1 MALQDL
7 TPQLRT
13 RLSRVARLVGWFVFL
28 ATALLIFGFCYYIYK
43 TAQRK
48 GWFTA
53 KYHYQTSLNNAAGL
67 KVGDP
72 VKLMGNP
79 VGSITKITPNEPDA
93 YYGITV
99 DFDVL
104 KPFYG
109 YIWDDS
115 KVVISSD
122 LLGNRFLEVT
132 KGVAGVPTIQEDTT
146 NKVAIAMLRRRP
158 VRALR
163 QQVLSD
169 VQKDNPQLQSTNLIK
184 FNWIVRQKLWERMTN
199 NDEYYTNLT
208 SEYWIAPDE
217 SPAWNDQLQKVAT
230 QLEQALPNILSLTNK
245 IAEALDNTIQLTSN
259 LNAVAVAAQPLLTNL
274 SAVSSQLNGP
284 GTLGTWLLSSNM
296 NMQLEGIL
304 TTANTNL
311 PALFDGITGSLTN
324 LANMTENLRVQV
336 EANPTMLGSISK
348 TVIDTDDFVQGLK
361 RHWLLRS
368 AFKTTPTN
376 TPPPSP
382 STYKVKP

>member
-13 RLSRVARLVGWFVFL
+13 RLSRVERLVGWFVFL
-28 ATALLIFGFCYYIYK
+28 ATALLVFGFCYYIYK

-48 GWFTA
+48 GWFTP
-53 KYHYQTSLNNAAGL
+53 KYHYETSLNNAAGL

-79 VGSITKITPNEPDA
+79 VGSITAITPEEPDA

-115 KVVISSD
+115 KVVVSSD
-122 LLGNRFLEVT
+122 LLGNRFLEIT
-132 KGVAGVPTIQEDTT
+132 KGRAGVPTILEDT
-146 NKVAIAMLRRRP
+146 NKVPQAMLRWKQARG
-158 VRALR
+158 VRKRLLAEIR
-163 QQVLSD
+163 QAS
-169 VQKDNPQLQSTNLIK
+169 PQLETTNLYW
-184 FNWIVRQKLWERMTN
+184 FNSTVRKELGDRLTN
-199 NDEYYTNLT
+199 NDDYYTNLDAK
-208 SEYWIAPDE
+208 YWISPDE
-217 SPAWNDQLQKVAT
+217 APTWNDQLQKVAT

-245 IAEALDNTIQLTSN
+245 IAEALDNTIVLTSN

-274 SAVSSQLNGP
+274 QAVSDQLNGP
-284 GTLGTWLLSSNM
+284 GTLGQWLLSSNM
-296 NMQLEGIL
+296 NTQLEGIL

-311 PALFDGITGSLTN
+311 PALFDGITESLTN
-324 LANMTENLRVQV
+324 LASMTGNLRAQV
-336 EANPTMLGSISK
+336 EANPTMLGGISK

-368 AFKTTPTN
+368 AFKTKTTN
-376 TPPPSP
+376 APAPPSN
-382 STYKVKP
+382 VKP

>member
-13 RLSRVARLVGWFVFL
+13 RLSRVERLVGWFVFL
-28 ATALLIFGFCYYIYK
+28 ATALLVFGFCYYIYK
-43 TAQRK
+43 TAERK
-48 GWFTA
+48 GWFTP
-53 KYHYQTSLNNAAGL
+53 KYHYETSLNNAAGL

-79 VGSITKITPNEPDA
+79 VGSITAITPEEPDA

-122 LLGNRFLEVT
+122 LLGNRFLEIT
-132 KGVAGVPTIQEDTT
+132 KGRAGVPTILEDT
-146 NKVAIAMLRRRP
+146 NKVPQAMLRWKQARG
-158 VRALR
+158 VRKRLLAEIR
-163 QQVLSD
+163 QAS
-169 VQKDNPQLQSTNLIK
+169 PQLETTNLYW
-184 FNWIVRQKLWERMTN
+184 FNSTVRKELGDRLTN
-199 NDEYYTNLT
+199 NDDYYTNLDAK
-208 SEYWIAPDE
+208 YWIQPDE
-217 SPAWNDQLQKVAT
+217 APTWNDQLQKVAT

-245 IAEALDNTIQLTSN
+245 IAAALDNTILLTSN

-274 SAVSSQLNGP
+274 QAVSDQLNGP
-284 GTLGTWLLSSNM
+284 GTLGQWLLSSNM
-296 NMQLEGIL
+296 NTQLEGIL

-311 PALFDGITGSLTN
+311 PALFDGITESLTN
-324 LANMTENLRVQV
+324 LAGMTGNLRAQV
-336 EANPTMLGSISK
+336 EANPTMLGGISK

-368 AFKTTPTN
+368 AFKTKATN
-376 TPPPSP
+376 APAPPSN
-382 STYKVKP
+382 VKP